1 MPFDLSDTQF
11 TGPAL
16 PEPFVKFELE
26 NELTKLKLLPKT
38 TGSDGKLLKEEW
50 EAYRRHLSQLA
61 VRGGP
66 LRVRNQAIE
75 PLCKQLGY
83 TGEIES
89 APDVETREGRE
100 DGGYLL
106 KSPAGAKLRVWTT
119 DLDED
124 IDAPAKRGQAY
135 RFSHLRIAQ
144 RVLLASGERVG
155 LLTNGIELRLLISD
169 PARPDSQVIFTL
181 DPDWKRSREVPDSF
195 RLLLALVCPA
205 GVEKI
210 PELVDKARLQQARVT
225 KDLRD
230 QARQAVQRF
239 VQEVLDHPDNR
250 EWLSGQENRAALA
263 RNLWHEGLI
272 IVYRLLFVLKLE
284 SSDDPARSF
293 TFASTSLWRNTFS
306 PSMALARY
314 VQGVLFDGAET
325 GGLLEAG
332 LRGLF
337 RMFHEGV
344 ECTELNVKPLGGA
357 LFGAEAT
364 PVLSKLRWG
373 ERAVAHLLDQLL
385 WTTPKKKGGTRER
398 VHYGPLDVEDLGRV
412 YEALLELE
420 PGIASEPMCRL
431 RRQKLEVVV
440 PMAQGEKYR
449 PTSPLPM
456 GEGQGEGDEADEN
469 EEEEEENEDDAPK
482 KGKKTTVQWIEQIQP
497 GKFYLRVGLGRKS
510 TGSYYTP
517 HSFVR
522 FLVQETLGPQVAER
536 SPPDDPQPGEIIK
549 LKVCD
554 PACGSGHFL
563 VESCRFLGQS
573 LYEAVRLCD
582 ETATAAERRAETAK
596 RKEDRETAL
605 AEAKK
610 YRQRVIDLPDPDGE
624 LLRYL
629 PSRSVEGEQTG
640 VSQRRAEA
648 ICRRMVAVHCLYAVD
663 KNPLA
668 VELAKLALWLE
679 SHAEGMPLTFL
690 DHRIVVGD
698 SLTGPFWE
706 QMLSWPS
713 KPKEKLKEGLY
724 HHLETHLRSALF
736 DALRHVRRLEATV
749 GVSLAE
755 VNDKAQAKA
764 ELDEAL
770 LPFRIAAAAWSG
782 GVMLGPE
789 HCDDVAYI
797 EMMEHIGTTHELPDL
812 IQSEALC
819 GMIASGLGLA
829 IPPGEDHSEGGLRS
843 SDLYS
848 TLTSGRCAPAVS
860 FDLTFPEVFYPSG
873 VPYSRQGFDTVLGN
887 PPWDALQ
894 PLAKEFFAAFDFTIM
909 EAPTRRERNA
919 TEERLLEDNSV
930 RDAFDVYV
938 AGIERYKA
946 YVSSTLPHVCKKA
959 NGQNSGAVTDLW
971 QCFAERST
979 QLVRKHGSIGIVIP
993 SAFHANESAT
1003 GIRELYVDE
1012 MQLRCCYSFEN
1023 RRALFEIHRSF
1034 KFDLVVAIAGATTAS
1049 FLCAFYLHDDEWLFA
1064 RRSGS
1069 ESLSYS
1075 REFVRRTGGDYL
1087 SLLEL
1092 QSNDDFE
1099 IAELCFGSGER
1110 FGDFTQRMKVQ
1121 MRQELHMAKD
1131 AWRFTP
1137 TGQQLPNDEDPRD
1150 PEIAERLLRNGFL
1163 ALHEGKTFWHYDDR
1177 WEQRPRYVV
1186 SVANLVDR
1194 TVWLR
1199 AISYMRLSFRDISG
1213 STNER
1218 TVVFA
1223 FLPAGCRAE
1232 TARCEASPEQRPDS
1246 TALTLLSMVNSYPFD
1261 YIGRLMITGHVQFF
1275 ILYRLP
1281 LPRCCGADTPFLAH
1295 NALRLTCNHSG
1306 YAPLWREQVGD
1317 LWREEGKPPMTWP
1330 VLAGDDERWVVRAAI
1345 DAVVADAYG
1354 LSRDQ
1359 YAHVLSTFSH
1369 ASYRKAP
1376 ELCLARFDELKGLGL
1391 EKFIRKYDPYW
1402 DIPLNENLPQPVIEL
1417 PIPGEIKEGNDGE
1430 YQLAGEAKPQKRGR
1444 GRGNKRPSR

>member
-1 MPFDLSDTQF
+1 MAFDLSDLQF

-26 NELTKLKLLPKT
+26 NELTKLKLLPKM
-38 TGSDGKLLKEEW
+38 TGTEGKQLKDDW
-50 EAYRRHLSQLA
+50 EAYRRHLAQLA

-75 PLCKQLGY
+75 PLRERLGY

-100 DGGYLL
+100 KGGYLL
-106 KSPAGAKLRVWTT
+106 TSSDGAKLRVWTT

-155 LLTNGIELRLLISD
+155 ILTNGVELRLLISD

-181 DPDWKRSREVPDSF
+181 DPDWKRSRDVPDSF
-195 RLLLALVCPA
+195 RLLLALVSPD
-205 GVEKI
+205 GVKAI
-210 PELVDKARLQQARVT
+210 PDLVDKARLQQARVT

-230 QARQAVQRF
+230 QARQAVRRF
-239 VQEVLDHPDNR
+239 VQEVLDHPGNR
-250 EWLSGQENRAALA
+250 QWLANNKDHAALA
-263 RNLWHEGLI
+263 KALWHEGLI

-314 VQGVLFDGAET
+314 APDVLFHGADT
-325 GGLLEAG
+325 GGLLEQG

-344 ECTELNVKPLGGA
+344 ECSELHVKPLGGTM
-357 LFGAEAT
+357 FGADAT
-364 PVLSKLRWG
+364 PVLSQLHWG

-385 WTTPKKKGGTRER
+385 WTTPKKKGGSRER

-440 PMAQGEKYR
+440 PGAQGEKYR
-449 PTSPLPM
+449 PAKPVVS
-456 GEGQGEGDEADEN
+456 DEEDSDDVDEPDD
-469 EEEEEENEDDAPK
+469 EEEEDDSPK
-482 KGKKTTVQWIEQIQP
+482 RGKKTTVQWIEEIQP

-536 SPPDDPQPGEIIK
+536 SPQDDPQPGEILK

-563 VESCRFLGQS
+563 VEACRFLGNH

-582 ETATAAERRAETAK
+582 EKATTAERRAETAK
-596 RKEDRETAL
+596 LKDDREAAL
-605 AEAKK
+605 AQAKK
-610 YRQRVIDLPDPDGE
+610 YRQRVIDLPDPDDE

-629 PSRSVEGEQTG
+629 PSRSVEGDQSG

-648 ICRRMVAVHCLYAVD
+648 LCRRLVAVHCLYGVD

-706 QMLSWPS
+706 QMLSRPS
-713 KPKEKLKEGLY
+713 KPKEKLKEGY
-724 HHLETHLRSALF
+724 FHHIETHLRSALF

-764 ELDEAL
+764 ELNAAL
-770 LPFRIAAAAWSG
+770 LPFYVAAAAWSG
-782 GVMLGPE
+782 GVMLGDKE
-789 HCDDVAYI
+789 CDDAAYMSLL
-797 EMMEHIGTTHELPDL
+797 EYVGTHHELPDR
-812 IQSEALC
+812 IESKALC
-819 GMIASGLGLA
+819 GMIVRGLGVSPPF
-829 IPPGEDHSEGGLRS
+829 PPGMGWDDDGWPSSNLHGLVN
-843 SDLYS
+843 
-848 TLTSGRCAPAVS
+848 SGRCVPALS
-860 FDLTFPEVFYPSG
+860 YDLAFPEVFYPSG
-873 VPYSRQGFDTVLGN
+873 VPYGRHGFHAVLGN
-887 PPWDALQ
+887 PPWDAIQ
-894 PLAKEFFAAFDFTIM
+894 FKSKEFFAAFDFEILN
-909 EAPTRRERNA
+909 APTKRERTA
-919 TEERLLEDNSV
+919 IEKRLTDDPKCGPLFDWYKEDFEQQKRINSCLYHYQKV
-930 RDAFDVYV
+930 SVDGDLAGRQLDAFRVFM
-938 AGIERYKA
+938 ER
-946 YVSSTLPHVCKKA
+946 
-959 NGQNSGAVTDLW
+959 NSGL
-971 QCFAERST
+971 
-979 QLVRKHGSIGIVIP
+979 LGGSGITGVVVP
-993 SAFHANESAT
+993 SAFHANEGAT
-1003 GIRELYVDE
+1003 GVRQLYLE
-1012 MQLRCCYSFEN
+1012 KMTLRCCYSFEN
-1023 RRALFEIHRSF
+1023 HRKLFEIDSRF
-1034 KFDLVVAIAGATTAS
+1034 KFALVVATAGSATTE
-1049 FLCAFYLHDDEWLFA
+1049 FRCAFYLHDEDWLFTA
-1064 RRSGS
+1064 ERSQFRFT
-1069 ESLSYS
+1069 LD
-1075 REFVRRTGGDYL
+1075 FVKRTTGDYL
-1087 SLLEL
+1087 TFLEPR
-1092 QSNDDFE
+1092 S
-1099 IAELCFGSGER
+1099 
-1110 FGDFTQRMKVQ
+1110 
-1121 MRQELHMAKD
+1121 AKD
-1131 AWRFTP
+1131 LQIIEVCFANCQPFAVIASELNMVFGRECDMALDSWRFTP
-1137 TGQQLPNDEDPRD
+1137 SSQVVARQQDSRDPRVLSD
-1150 PEIAERLLRNGFL
+1150 LVRTGFL
-1163 ALHEGKTFWHYDDR
+1163 VLHEGKTFRQYDDR
-1177 WEQRPRYVV
+1177 WAAAPSYLVSLEQLADKPEWCRASQYFRLAHRRIAGPGDENV
-1186 SVANLVDR
+1186 SI
-1194 TVWLR
+1194 W
-1199 AISYMRLSFRDISG
+1199 AI
-1213 STNER
+1213 
-1218 TVVFA
+1218 
-1223 FLPAGCRAE
+1223 LPAGCVCGHNAPIERRPSQRCQADALGMLGVANSTTFDWQLSQRVRA
-1232 TARCEASPEQRPDS
+1232 T
-1246 TALTLLSMVNSYPFD
+1246 VNA
-1261 YIGRLMITGHVQFF
+1261 F
-1275 ILYRLP
+1275 IRDGIP
-1281 LPRCCGADTPFLAH
+1281 LPGKCVRLAIITH

-1306 YAPLWREQVGD
+1306 YEPLWCEQMGD
-1317 LWREEGKPPMTWP
+1317 AWREPGNPPMTWP
-1330 VLAGDDERWVVRAAI
+1330 VLAGSDERWAVRAAI

-1376 ELCLARFDELKGLGL
+1376 ELCLARFDELKQLGL
-1391 EKFIRKYDPYW
+1391 DKFTRKYDPYW
-1402 DIPLNENLPQPVIEL
+1402 DIPLNENLPQPVIDL
-1417 PIPGEIKEGNDGE
+1417 PIPGEAKEDGDGE
-1430 YQLAGEAKPQKRGR
+1430 FRLTGAAKPAKRGR
-1444 GRGNKRPSR
+1444 RKK